1 MGPHLTLQA
10 WSEESPAETG
20 DHHPQYPGAAAAD
33 WECAAHRGNNV
44 CHISVIICAVHKDA
58 ILHIG
63 ELKSC
68 LHNNVTIVYLQEVDR
83 GVEPLAVDHCAVP
96 DSGEALGGA
105 QHQGVLHPHTGKHL
119 QYRV

>member
-1 MGPHLTLQA
+1 MQSHQLRLETITPSTQ
-10 WSEESPAETG
+10 EQQPQTG
-20 DHHPQYPGAAAAD
+20 D
-33 WECAAHRGNNV
+33 V
-44 CHISVIICAVHKDA
+44 
-58 ILHIG
+58 LHIG
-63 ELKSC
+63 EIWSCVVLLHIREIKSC

-119 QYRV
+119 EYRV

>member
-44 CHISVIICAVHKDA
+44 CHISVIICAVA
-58 ILHIG
+58 AANLIQWSL
-63 ELKSC
+63 
-68 LHNNVTIVYLQEVDR
+68 
-83 GVEPLAVDHCAVP
+83 
-96 DSGEALGGA
+96 LGGNF
-105 QHQGVLHPHTGKHL
+105 QLHSIPTAYVSLLGTAHYEEDSTGRK
-119 QYRV
+119 